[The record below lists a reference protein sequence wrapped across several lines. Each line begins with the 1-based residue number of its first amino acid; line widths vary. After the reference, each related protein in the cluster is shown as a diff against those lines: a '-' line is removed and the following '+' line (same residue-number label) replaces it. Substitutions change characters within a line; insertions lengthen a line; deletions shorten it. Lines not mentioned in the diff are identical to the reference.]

1 MFNNTLSRLNT
12 DGACWEVITLALEFF
27 SLPLFTSLH
36 FFFLSSLKLNTFFFS
51 NNNDFLSHPTPD
63 VYFRDLGICSAYPDY
78 AYSTVQYKGI
88 NTSNDKLKKALFA
101 LRPLLPS
108 FYGVDLCLEF
118 CTSSLTFLYRIFC
131 NMQIM
136 ASVNP

>member
-1 MFNNTLSRLNT
+1 MTSYHTLRRTSIFAIWAFALLIP
-12 DGACWEVITLALEFF
+12 ITLIRLY
-27 SLPLFTSLH
+27 
-36 FFFLSSLKLNTFFFS
+36 NTKV
-51 NNNDFLSHPTPD
+51 LIHP
-63 VYFRDLGICSAYPDY
+63 
-78 AYSTVQYKGI
+78 
-88 NTSNDKLKKALFA
+88 NDKLKKALFA